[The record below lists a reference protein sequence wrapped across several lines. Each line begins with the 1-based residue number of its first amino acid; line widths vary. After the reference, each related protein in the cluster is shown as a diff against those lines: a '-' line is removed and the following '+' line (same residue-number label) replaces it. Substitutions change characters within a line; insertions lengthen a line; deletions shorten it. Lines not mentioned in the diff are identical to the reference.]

1 MNSSV
6 KYSDNDF
13 YQVLGRITV
22 AFATWDYYVTT
33 LILNLPS
40 KGMSINDR
48 TTLKKLKKLKD
59 RTTLYQKL
67 KKLNDWI
74 TLNQKPQKLKGLH
87 PDQVKSPK
95 VLEKLKNILPEA
107 IRLSEARNRY
117 IHDHWVFNED
127 TISVGE
133 IKKMRLTGLDKGIVK
148 ISTEKLSI
156 TALNNFLNE
165 IILMHNNF
173 GILLKYLEPVQ

>member
-13 YQVLGRITV
+13 YQVLGRITA
-22 AFATWDYYVTT
+22 AFATWDYHVTT

-40 KGMSINDR
+40 SKGISINDW
-48 TTLKKLKKLKD
+48 TTLNKKLE
-59 RTTLYQKL
+59 
-67 KKLNDWI
+67 
-74 TLNQKPQKLKGLH
+74 KLKGLH

-107 IRLSEARNRY
+107 IRLSKDRNRY

-133 IKKMRLTGLDKGIVK
+133 IKKMRFTGSDKGIIK

-165 IILMHNNF
+165 IILIHNKF
-173 GILLKYLEPVQ
+173 GILLKYLEPAQ